1 MICVIIRLESALT
14 KAFNLGEGGGGLRR
28 SSKST
33 EDAYFIKDWP
43 LLKQVAVVLSMV
55 YNATKP
61 LESSSNITLSKAMSV
76 LNKLDH
82 QLAAPGLDAS
92 GCLVEDLQNQTWD
105 EAGVLPAVKLLKQRL
120 RESLHQRFPLV
131 ALDRPVQQLEAGV
144 QAAVRPFLLAMALDP
159 FLDSDLVDLAPANVV
174 EAFRSTD
181 PQRKAWGQQQLG
193 NALAW
198 IKVAAEE
205 VVVDELVKM
214 KQREGAAL
222 ATIDLTEG
230 ADDEEEEE
238 AEHGGLV
245 TLPGSVLEMLGSSSA
260 AIVAAAGVGGGP
272 AAASGGGGGAGAAG
286 AAGSDELRAHL
297 RAQFRRF
304 RDSRAFQRNQRLH
317 QAEVRTTAERWVHP
331 VTAATRAWRAA
342 GGWGLGRGPEM
353 EWWFNNQ
360 NNFPDVAQL
369 ARAVLPIPACSAGA
383 ERLFSG
389 TGRTV
394 NPHRAK
400 LTPENVRIRTLVR
413 ENYYDGL
420 LNMKKYSGKQQFV
433 GKRKRDEGGKEGN
446 GVSGVLEE
454 SGVPDVSDVP
464 DCLPLLVPRVAGGE
478 GLRAAEVDKDPAGT
492 EFAPAVQAQYA
503 RGAMAR
509 DVAAIMGVSAAGL
522 VASSAYYDDYGLDN
536 VYGDALALLAEA
548 AAAQVGT

>member
-55 YNATKP
+55 YNATEP
-61 LESSSNITLSKAMSV
+61 LKSSSNITLSEAMSV

-131 ALDRPVQQLEAGV
+131 ALDRPVQQLEEGV
-144 QAAVRPFLLAMALDP
+144 QAAVRPFLLVMALDP
-159 FLDSDLVDLAPANVV
+159 FLDLDLVDLAPANVV

-214 KQREGAAL
+214 KQREGAAQ

-260 AIVAAAGVGGGP
+260 AIVAAAGVGGGRRQRGVGVVGRERRARRP
-272 AAASGGGGGAGAAG
+272 QMNCALTSARSSAASVTHAPSSATRPPPGGGTDHGGAVGAPRHGGHQGVAGRGRMGAGAGAG
-286 AAGSDELRAHL
+286 
-297 RAQFRRF
+297 
-304 RDSRAFQRNQRLH
+304 
-317 QAEVRTTAERWVHP
+317 
-331 VTAATRAWRAA
+331 
-342 GGWGLGRGPEM
+342 
-353 EWWFNNQ
+353 
-360 NNFPDVAQL
+360 
-369 ARAVLPIPACSAGA
+369 
-383 ERLFSG
+383 
-389 TGRTV
+389 
-394 NPHRAK
+394 
-400 LTPENVRIRTLVR
+400 
-413 ENYYDGL
+413 DGVVV
-420 LNMKKYSGKQQFV
+420 QQP
-433 GKRKRDEGGKEGN
+433 K
-446 GVSGVLEE
+446 
-454 SGVPDVSDVP
+454 
-464 DCLPLLVPRVAGGE
+464 
-478 GLRAAEVDKDPAGT
+478 
-492 EFAPAVQAQYA
+492 
-503 RGAMAR
+503 
-509 DVAAIMGVSAAGL
+509 
-522 VASSAYYDDYGLDN
+522 
-536 VYGDALALLAEA
+536 
-548 AAAQVGT
+548 